1 MKKSV
6 KMEIVAEFGCN
17 WNIPKQAIEM
27 LEKCGVLGIKY
38 AKFQMWKK
46 LQVPEEV
53 RDMYID
59 EYLAIGLMAQGAAN
73 GVEVFFTP
81 FYPEA
86 VDILEKI
93 KIPYYKIRYAD
104 YYTYDRSIMNKVL
117 DTGKMFFI
125 SCLTPFPH
133 IRAVSLECAPV
144 YPAPRSGYQLIHE
157 GFEGISDHTR
167 NLKLYKE
174 CLKIPRLKFFEM
186 HVCLDKTCYEAK
198 WSKTFDEIEEVIS

>member
-1 MKKSV
+1 
-6 KMEIVAEFGCN
+6 MEIIAEFGCN
-17 WNIPKQAIEM
+17 WDTWERALEM
-27 LEKCGVLGIKY
+27 IIKCEDLGIKY

-53 RDMYID
+53 RDMFIN
-59 EYLAIGLMAQGAAN
+59 GSGALFLRDY
-73 GVEVFFTP
+73 GSKHRVEVFFTP

-86 VDILEKI
+86 VDILEEI
-93 KIPYYKIRYAD
+93 KIPFYKIRYAD

-117 DTGKMFFI
+117 DTDKAFFI

-133 IRAVSLECAPV
+133 KRAISLECAPV

-186 HVCLDKTCYEAK
+186 HVCLDKECYEAK
-198 WSKTFDEIEEVIS
+198 WSKTFDEIEAVLV